1 MPTTTLLANGD
12 GTISGSVGG
21 IAGPPYYVNVDE
33 GTDSPD
39 DNDFISMTSVAS
51 IFLLLTDLPSDA
63 SVITAVTVKL
73 RTQNSSKGRAI
84 SSFQLLQSDESTA
97 LIAQTTAAGTTTPTT
112 YSFTPTITGATT
124 KAAWDG
130 ARLKVNSTGSTG
142 IASLSAC
149 QVEVTYSTS
158 GGGSTTQTSFLIG
171 L

>member
-1 MPTTTLLANGD
+1 MATTTLYPNGD
-12 GTISGSVGG
+12 GTISGTVGG

-33 GTDSPD
+33 GTASPD

-97 LIAQTTAAGTTTPTT
+97 LIAQTTVTGTTTFTT

-130 ARLKVNSTGSTG
+130 ARLKINSTGSTG

-149 QVEVTYSTS
+149 QVEVTYSITS
-158 GGGSTTQTSFLIG
+158 GATYTSSIMMTF
-171 L
+171 